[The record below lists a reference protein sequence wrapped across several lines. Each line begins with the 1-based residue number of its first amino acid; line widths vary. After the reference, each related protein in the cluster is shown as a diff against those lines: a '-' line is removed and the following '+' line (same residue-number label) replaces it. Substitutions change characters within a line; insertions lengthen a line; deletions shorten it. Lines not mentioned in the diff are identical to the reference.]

1 MRLNDK
7 TFCDNSGF
15 NYQCNFNPLHKVVN
29 LYDEKVALLERLLKT
44 EQDKVRL
51 LEEVLKKRK

>member
-1 MRLNDK
+1 MRHNDK

-15 NYQCNFNPLHKVVN
+15 NYQCNFNPLDKVVN

>member
-15 NYQCNFNPLHKVVN
+15 NYQCNFNPLDKVVN
-29 LYDEKVALLERLLKT
+29 LYDEKVALSGRLLKA

-51 LEEVLKKRK
+51 